1 MARKKKDEALI
12 QDSRDYV
19 LWRRVSTKKQG
30 KSELGLDA
38 QLTYALEF
46 TKKQPREIFT
56 DVVSGQKL
64 RDCTGLWKAIAYCKE
79 NGTYLLIAKTDRF
92 RNVEEACEVL
102 REVGEGNLRFCD
114 VPNCNEMVLK
124 MLWVVWEYQAK
135 MGQINTRLA
144 MKELKR
150 KISEE
155 GGFQSRSGNFCT
167 RLGRKPGCD
176 ISEAAQKGRERLMQK
191 AAEWKRRSPGYI
203 FVSREILKGTPR
215 AKIIAEFN
223 EMHEQYP
230 ELYCTPK
237 GGPLTK
243 SRLSLW
249 AAEILRH
256 NI

>member
-1 MARKKKDEALI
+1 MI
-12 QDSRDYV
+12 QDTRDYV
-19 LWRRVSTKKQG
+19 LWRRVSTRKQG

-46 TKKQPREIFT
+46 TKKEPVQVYT

-64 RDCTGLWKAIAYCKE
+64 RDCKGLWEAIAYCKQ

-155 GGFQSRSGNFCT
+155 GGFMSRSGNYCT
-167 RLGRKPGCD
+167 RLGRRPGCD
-176 ISEAAQKGRERLMQK
+176 ISSAAEKGRAKQIERAQ
-191 AAEWKRRSPGYI
+191 EWRRTSPGYI
-203 FVSREILKGTPR
+203 FVSRELLKGTPR
-215 AKIIAEFN
+215 AKILEEFN
-223 EMHEQYP
+223 DLHMEYP
-230 ELYCTPK
+230 EVYCTPK
-237 GGPLTK
+237 GGTLTK
-243 SRLSLW
+243 STLSLW
-249 AAEILRH
+249 ASEIIRR
-256 NI
+256 N

>member
-1 MARKKKDEALI
+1 MARKKETQAPLI

-46 TKKQPREIFT
+46 TKKEPVAVFT

-64 RDCTGLWKAIAYCKE
+64 RDCENLWKAIDYCKAY
-79 NGTYLLIAKTDRF
+79 GTYLLIAKTDRF

-150 KISEE
+150 KITEE
-155 GGFQSRSGNFCT
+155 GGFMSKSGNYCT

-176 ISEAAQKGRERLMQK
+176 ISEAGEKGRQRQIQK
-191 AAEWKRRSPGYI
+191 AAEWRRRSPGYI
-203 FVSREILKGTPR
+203 FVARELLKGTPR
-215 AKIIAEFN
+215 AKILEEFN
-223 EMHEQYP
+223 EMHKEYP

-237 GGPLTK
+237 GGPLTP

-249 AAEILRH
+249 AAEIIRH
-256 NI
+256 N